1 MGKLLDDFLRTH
13 HASRETISTTLYNE
27 LSVVEEELKKRKK
40 QIEEAN
46 EVIRNN
52 SINISSIASS
62 TGIARRTFYN
72 NDLLN
77 EFVTENT
84 TVNLSEREVVNR
96 FKSKIDEQNRKI
108 TQLLHRDID
117 AITLENEI
125 SRTQSELANAQQRI
139 RSLEEQHELDVTIM
153 NRHGVRMDDPSYDD
167 DEDSIVWHNNGGSFM
182 H

>member
-46 EVIRNN
+46 DVIHNN

-72 NDLLN
+72 NELLN

-84 TVNLSEREVVNR
+84 TVNLAERNVVNR
-96 FKSKIDEQNRKI
+96 LKSKIDEQNRKI
-108 TQLLHRDID
+108 TQLLCRDIN

-125 SRTQSELANAQQRI
+125 SRIQSELTNAQQRI
-139 RSLEEQHELDVTIM
+139 RSLEEQHERDVALM
-153 NRHGVRMDDPSYDD
+153 NRHDDSSYDDD
-167 DEDSIVWHNNGGSFM
+167 DEDSIVWFNNGGGFM

>member
-27 LSVVEEELKKRKK
+27 LSVVEEELNKRKK

-52 SINISSIASS
+52 SINISSIAGS
-62 TGIARRTFYN
+62 TGISRRTFYN

-84 TVNLSEREVVNR
+84 TVNLAERNVVNR
-96 FKSKIDEQNRKI
+96 LKSKVDEQNRKI
-108 TQLLHRDID
+108 TQLLYRDID
-117 AITLENEI
+117 TITLMNEI
-125 SRTQSELANAQQRI
+125 SKTQSELSNAQQRI
-139 RSLEEQHELDVTIM
+139 RNLEEQHERDITLM
-153 NRHGVRMDDPSYDD
+153 NRHGVRVDDPSYDD
-167 DEDSIVWHNNGGSFM
+167 DEDSIVWFNNGGSFM

>member
-1 MGKLLDDFLRTH
+1 MGKLLDDFLRNH

-27 LSVVEEELKKRKK
+27 LSVVEEELNKRKK

-84 TVNLSEREVVNR
+84 TVNLAERNVVNR
-96 FKSKIDEQNRKI
+96 LKSKIDEQNRKI
-108 TQLLHRDID
+108 TQLLYRDID
-117 AITLENEI
+117 TITFTNEI
-125 SRTQSELANAQQRI
+125 SKTQSELANAQQRI
-139 RSLEEQHELDVTIM
+139 RTLEEQHERDVASM
-153 NRHGVRMDDPSYDD
+153 NRHGVRVDEPSYDD
-167 DEDSIVWHNNGGSFM
+167 DEDSTVWLNNGRGFM